1 MKKNL
6 FWMMAAILVSGAGLF
21 ASCVDVI
28 DNPAQ
33 PDLNVADMII
43 KNAKIFTSDKS
54 TPQAT
59 ALVVKDGKFVYVGD
73 EAGLAEYE
81 GEVTDMGG
89 KFIIP
94 GIIDS
99 HMHITIPVGYE
110 YAPMGERIEPNGK
123 VEALEIMAKYIKDN
137 PGEERYRFLLDK
149 KFLKEGEDFVKE
161 DLDAI
166 CPDAELQIQEAEG
179 HSIWV
184 NSKILQKHGITDD
197 TPDPIPELAYYVRKD
212 GHVTGNM
219 YEGATEIPIILDSS
233 MELTDEQVDA
243 ALQRWIDFS
252 VKAGVCCVFDAGLPG
267 HMAFHEKIYK
277 RLCELDKQGKLPIY
291 VDGSLVVNS
300 ERDTEEGLKDL
311 KRLQREYN
319 TEHVKVHT
327 MKIFMDG
334 TQRIHT
340 AAMVT
345 PYVDINTIG
354 PSTAFSVEGMVA
366 LLKGLNEA
374 NLDVHLH
381 TVGERASRTV
391 LDGVEMAKKELGDN
405 FHVKVTCAH
414 LEVQDDAD
422 LDRFA
427 KLGVTANFTPWW
439 HADDPTVSAVW
450 LGEERSKKQFRCKTI
465 WDSGALVTWS
475 SDNIT
480 FEDFMKWSPY
490 LGMEI
495 GMTRK
500 STEKTLVPE
509 YDRVAKVLPPED
521 ERMGIE
527 EMLLG
532 YTINGA
538 KQLGIEAT
546 KGSITVGKDADFL
559 VFDKDLLTAEHEG
572 FSHNQPTEVYF
583 YGKRV
588 YSK

>member
-1 MKKNL
+1 
-6 FWMMAAILVSGAGLF
+6 MMAAILVSGAGLF

-480 FEDFMKWSPY
+480 FEDFTTWSPY

-538 KQLGIEAT
+538 KQLGIETT

-572 FSHNQPTEVYF
+572 FSHKQPAEVYF